1 MPITPTRR
9 WLCHGILAATVLAA
23 LPAAAQHAHDHKPKH
38 GGIVR
43 EANDFVYELKATP
56 TAITVW
62 VTDEANKPVATT
74 GSSAKLALI
83 DSGQRTE
90 VALAPAG
97 DNRLAANGS
106 FVLRPGMGALLEVTV
121 GGKAVAKLRYTL
133 K

>member
-1 MPITPTRR
+1 MPMTPTRR

-97 DNRLAANGS
+97 DNRLAASGN
-106 FVLRPGMGALLEVTV
+106 FAPRPGMGALLEVTV
-121 GGKAVAKLRYTL
+121 GGKTVAKLRYTL
-133 K
+133 R